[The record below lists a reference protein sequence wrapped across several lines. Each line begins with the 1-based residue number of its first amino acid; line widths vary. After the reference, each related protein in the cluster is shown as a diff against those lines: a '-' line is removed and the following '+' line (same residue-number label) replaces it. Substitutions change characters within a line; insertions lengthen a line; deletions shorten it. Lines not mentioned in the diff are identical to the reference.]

1 MRGSRLA
8 ALAGIVGAAIWI
20 GLAFFPPDWGEPG
33 TDSYHRYQTWNRIWA
48 AALILMAIGVAG
60 GARSNLPARSRSARW
75 GLVVFTF
82 ALLVMAAGNAAE
94 FWLFTDLPYDG
105 GSDAPNARSLA
116 WMTFLLG
123 WLGALIAGMVAG
135 LALLRTGGRA
145 VAGWPLAL
153 VLVLT
158 IGIGAAATLSYAGIP
173 LAAAVIGIAIALLL
187 DRGEPVP
194 A

>member
-8 ALAGIVGAAIWI
+8 GRALVGFS
-20 GLAFFPPDWGEPG
+20 L
-33 TDSYHRYQTWNRIWA
+33 
-48 AALILMAIGVAG
+48 
-60 GARSNLPARSRSARW
+60 
-75 GLVVFTF
+75 

-123 WLGALIAGMVAG
+123 WLGALISGTVAG

-153 VLVLT
+153 VLVMT
-158 IGIGAAATLSYAGIP
+158 IGIGAASSLTYAGMP
-173 LAAAVIGIAIALLL
+173 LAVAVIGVAIALLL
-187 DRGEPVP
+187 ERDAPVR